1 MLIRELILEKTRF
14 ITCKNITYKSS
25 VSVAHLNELIM
36 KILDVLIGLLLASQC
51 LSNSYPITGFKISE
65 PTLSLIKSAVNEDAL
80 LAFSAPPSTIEW
92 KNGGIEYGYVTR
104 FSFSRNMNNVK
115 ENGAFQIGFIKI
127 FLKTES
133 ELFAKLV

>member
-1 MLIRELILEKTRF
+1 
-14 ITCKNITYKSS
+14 
-25 VSVAHLNELIM
+25 M

-115 ENGAFQIGFIKI
+115 ENGAFQVDLIKI
-127 FLKTES
+127 AFKNRKQIFCEISEFL
-133 ELFAKLV
+133 LVGNSTKVSPTDVLNKGVLITKKNC